1 MAFPAVVNTASSVE
15 ATDTTTHDVP
25 LPSGSGG
32 WLLLVAA
39 INSATAGTTTR
50 STTTGTTT
58 GTRTTGTTTGTST
71 TGTMGTTTGTTDAS
85 RGTTTGDTTG
95 ATNGASTTGSQ
106 TNGDGTS
113 SKKDVIRDT
122 IPEGRELPNT
132 GCLSVLVPVAALLA
146 LLINGAAIGLMFMR
160 RR

>member
-58 GTRTTGTTTGTST
+58 GTRT
-71 TGTMGTTTGTTDAS
+71 MGTTTGTTDAS

-132 GCLSVLVPVAALLA
+132 GGLSVLVPVAALLA